1 MNLKK
6 WFSADEN
13 DILTD
18 TTNDQYYS
26 VKSSEAVAEDGS
38 TKLVLLEPRAFS
50 EAQQIADQLKS
61 RNTVVVNLKRVTSD
75 QAKRIIDFLS
85 GCIYAIGG
93 TMQKVGV
100 GIYLCT
106 PKNVNVQGK
115 ISEDNKE
122 QDKIEENPEW

>member
-50 EAQQIADQLKS
+50 EAQQIADQL
-61 RNTVVVNLKRVTSD
+61 
-75 QAKRIIDFLS
+75 
-85 GCIYAIGG
+85 
-93 TMQKVGV
+93 
-100 GIYLCT
+100 
-106 PKNVNVQGK
+106 
-115 ISEDNKE
+115 
-122 QDKIEENPEW
+122 